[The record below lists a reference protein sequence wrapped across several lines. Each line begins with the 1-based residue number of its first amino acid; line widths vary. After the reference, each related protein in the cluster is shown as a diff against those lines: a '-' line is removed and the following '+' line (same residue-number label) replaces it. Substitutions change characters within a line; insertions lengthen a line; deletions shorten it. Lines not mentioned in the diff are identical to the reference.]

1 MKNTV
6 TDPRDVLREAAAT
19 LRKDRKIGTFGNP
32 RAKNIFW
39 LAKDPKTEEEV
50 IENIYERLRTFGYEI
65 TITHDPD
72 LADPQAILEA
82 GMARIDQWSKNEEA
96 NA

>member
-1 MKNTV
+1 MKKTV
-6 TDPRDVLREAAAT
+6 IDARDVLREAAAT
-19 LRKDRKIGTFGNP
+19 LRKDREIGTFNNP

-39 LAKDPKTEEEV
+39 LAKEPKTEEEV

-65 TITHDPD
+65 TITHDPE
-72 LADPQAILEA
+72 LADPQYILEA

-96 NA
+96 DA

>member
-1 MKNTV
+1 MKETV
-6 TDPRDVLREAAAT
+6 TNPRDVLRKAATT
-19 LRKDRKIGTFGNP
+19 LRKDREIGTFDSP

-39 LAKDPKTEEEV
+39 LAKDPKTEEDV

-72 LADPQAILEA
+72 LADPQSILEA
-82 GMARIDQWSKNEEA
+82 GMARIDRWSKNEEA